1 MLFLYYWIITFFVVI
16 VSSLLIRSS
25 ILFVND
31 SWLEFILTLFS
42 LWLVLLI
49 ISPLFIM
56 FIDYDS
62 ILLSSL
68 LVYSLGYQWSWSF
81 NLNGVFNSLS
91 LSNLGSEANDSVAP
105 LKEAAISS
113 LSYNSSNLSSNVSY
127 INVSFDH
134 FLVPSINYVSFLVPN
149 SLLSLQSGTEAS
161 LQVFWTE
168 ASDYVAPLYE
178 AITLRGFSLAAPL
191 NYIQGL
197 FSFNSTSFGI
207 SGVANSSSYAATSL
221 TSYLVYFISL
231 NTILLLPCYLGF
243 RFLIFS
249 FDVIH
254 SLGFYSLGFKM
265 DAIPGRINY
274 SFELSTLFKGEH
286 RGFCYELCGTSHS
299 SMLILAMSL

>member
-1 MLFLYYWIITFFVVI
+1 LTDVNWWIVIGELWLLILDVYNMFYNVFSIFSFNEIDYLTYINLWMLFLYYWIITFFVVI

-31 SWLEFILTLFS
+31 SWLEFILTLLS

-81 NLNGVFNSLS
+81 NLNGVFTLS
-91 LSNLGSEANDSVAP
+91 DS
-105 LKEAAISS
+105 I
-113 LSYNSSNLSSNVSY
+113 NM

-134 FLVPSINYVSFLVPN
+134 FLVPT
-149 SLLSLQSGTEAS
+149 LS
-161 LQVFWTE
+161 
-168 ASDYVAPLYE
+168 
-178 AITLRGFSLAAPL
+178 GFDWKECETF
-191 NYIQGL
+191 N
-197 FSFNSTSFGI
+197 FFNSFHYSAYADARGSVSTVFDHSFSI
-207 SGVANSSSYAATSL
+207 AADSYSL
-221 TSYLVYFISL
+221 FSYLVYFISL
-231 NTILLLPCYLGF
+231 NSILLLPCFLGF

-286 RGFCYELCGTSHS
+286 RGYCYELCGTSHS
-299 SMLILAMSL
+299 SMLILAISL

>member
-91 LSNLGSEANDSVAP
+91 LSNLGSE
-105 LKEAAISS
+105 EAAISS

-149 SLLSLQSGTEAS
+149 SLLSLQSGTVQ
-161 LQVFWTE
+161 LCFFWTE

-191 NYIQGL
+191 NSIQGL

-207 SGVANSSSYAATSL
+207 SGVRSLELANSSSYAATSL

>member
-1 MLFLYYWIITFFVVI
+1 MFYNVYSIFSFNEIDYLTYINLWMLFLYYWIITFFVVI

-25 ILFVND
+25 VSFVND

-81 NLNGVFNSLS
+81 NLNGVFTYSLS
-91 LSNLGSEANDSVAP
+91 DNYSSFVKNGIVQSFFNSFIYSGSAV
-105 LKEAAISS
+105 SS
-113 LSYNSSNLSSNVSY
+113 LSGLVTLPSDSFEYVL

-134 FLVPSINYVSFLVPN
+134 FLVPTL
-149 SLLSLQSGTEAS
+149 SLLDLSFFLNPGNYGGYNFCSL
-161 LQVFWTE
+161 
-168 ASDYVAPLYE
+168 
-178 AITLRGFSLAAPL
+178 
-191 NYIQGL
+191 N
-197 FSFNSTSFGI
+197 NS
-207 SGVANSSSYAATSL
+207 VMVD
-221 TSYLVYFISL
+221 YLVYFISL
-231 NTILLLPCYLGF
+231 NSILLLPCFLGF

-299 SMLILAMSL
+299 SMLILAVSL

>member
-1 MLFLYYWIITFFVVI
+1 MFYNVYSIFSFNEIDYLTYINLWMLFLYYWIITFFVVI

-25 ILFVND
+25 VSFVND

-81 NLNGVFNSLS
+81 NLNGVFTYNLHSLHSLKNGLVQYDQFYSLFNSLF
-91 LSNLGSEANDSVAP
+91 
-105 LKEAAISS
+105 SS
-113 LSYNSSNLSSNVSY
+113 FNVSNGIVQVVQY
-127 INVSFDH
+127 SSSVINVSFDH
-134 FLVPSINYVSFLVPN
+134 FLVPTLSFISN
-149 SLLSLQSGTEAS
+149 SQL
-161 LQVFWTE
+161 
-168 ASDYVAPLYE
+168 
-178 AITLRGFSLAAPL
+178 
-191 NYIQGL
+191 L
-197 FSFNSTSFGI
+197 FSSQL
-207 SGVANSSSYAATSL
+207 VED
-221 TSYLVYFISL
+221 YLVYFISL
-231 NTILLLPCYLGF
+231 NSILLLPCFLGF

-299 SMLILAMSL
+299 SMLILAVSL

>member
-1 MLFLYYWIITFFVVI
+1 
-16 VSSLLIRSS
+16 
-25 ILFVND
+25 VND

-81 NLNGVFNSLS
+81 NLNGVFTYSLS
-91 LSNLGSEANDSVAP
+91 DNYSSFFKNGIKNYSFVLFSRVVVEVLSANFSFRTASQTLWSWLAIALGERFSFNFLFYSDLSTDEALHGTVNSR
-105 LKEAAISS
+105 LNSS
-113 LSYNSSNLSSNVSY
+113 LGDSFEYVL

-134 FLVPSINYVSFLVPN
+134 FLVPTL
-149 SLLSLQSGTEAS
+149 SLL
-161 LQVFWTE
+161 
-168 ASDYVAPLYE
+168 D
-178 AITLRGFSLAAPL
+178 FSLFMNSVIALSDDHFCWLAFAF
-191 NYIQGL
+191 GSCSL
-197 FSFNSTSFGI
+197 F
-207 SGVANSSSYAATSL
+207 VD
-221 TSYLVYFISL
+221 YLVYFISL
-231 NTILLLPCYLGF
+231 NSILLLPCFLGF

-299 SMLILAMSL
+299 SMLILALSL